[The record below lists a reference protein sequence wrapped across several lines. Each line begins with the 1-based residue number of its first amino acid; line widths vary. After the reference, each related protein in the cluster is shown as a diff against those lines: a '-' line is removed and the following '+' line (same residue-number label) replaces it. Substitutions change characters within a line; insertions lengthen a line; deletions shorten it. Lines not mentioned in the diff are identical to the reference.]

1 MPKPETLENAR
12 ESNERPL
19 KLKGLRH
26 ARTMV
31 PRSLGALGILAAI
44 VALLAP
50 RLLYRVHRAPASSV
64 TQHVRLLRDEEDKR
78 EAVERFVR
86 TLRVAAVADVDAPN
100 HVSDRASFE
109 ELHRVLRSMYA
120 PVFDRMEVEVVDEF
134 SLLMTW
140 PGNDGRLDPL
150 LLVSHLDVVPAVQG
164 GAYDAFAAT
173 IEDGRVFARGAL
185 DTKFTACAILE
196 ALQTLAVDH
205 AELNRTVIVA
215 LGHDE
220 EVGGFG
226 AHSMAELLKAR
237 GVRPE
242 LVLDEGGMVAMERH
256 QGWLADIEPFALVGL
271 AEKTA
276 MNFEVTV
283 LGQGGHGS
291 LPPRPGLS
299 AASRLA
305 ALVGRLERETLP
317 TRLEDA
323 MVDFCRAVS
332 EWVKLRPLAWVLGR
346 AVSAVWRPVVGQ
358 LLGRP
363 LFGAKLNA
371 LVRTTTGVV
380 ELRAGDGAQNVLPRQ
395 ATVGV
400 NVRTLPGD
408 SREDVRSYLQHLA
421 GPDGRVRDV
430 SAVVYPELTTTSADS
445 DAFRVVAR
453 AIRETLSHRAVFGRE
468 EEAKD
473 GRVVKP
479 MSVVPFL
486 LTGMT
491 DSRWYHEIAPGRV
504 VRFSPF
510 ALSFDEL
517 KLIHGVDER
526 VALTEY
532 YDAVRFYYH
541 LIVV

>member
-1 MPKPETLENAR
+1 
-12 ESNERPL
+12 
-19 KLKGLRH
+19 
-26 ARTMV
+26 MV
-31 PRSLGALGILAAI
+31 PKSLGALGLLAAV

-50 RLLYRVHRAPASSV
+50 LYRVHRAPVASV

-78 EAVERFVR
+78 DAVERFVR
-86 TLRVAAVADVDAPN
+86 TLRVAAIADVGAPN

-109 ELHRVLRSMYA
+109 ELHRTLRTMYA

-140 PGNDGRLDPL
+140 PGNDGRLDPF

-164 GAYDAFAAT
+164 GTYDPFAAT
-173 IEDGRVFARGAL
+173 IEDGHVFARGAL

-196 ALQTLAVDH
+196 TLRTLAEDNV
-205 AELNRTVIVA
+205 ELKRTVIVA

-226 AHSMAELLKAR
+226 ARSMAELLKQR

-256 QGWLADIEPFALVGL
+256 QGWLADIEPFALVGV

-332 EWVKLRPLAWVLGR
+332 AWVKLRPLAWVLER
-346 AVSAVWRPVVGQ
+346 ADSAVWRPVVGQ

-363 LFGAKLNA
+363 FFGAKLNA
-371 LVRTTTGVV
+371 LVRTTTGIV

-408 SREDVRSYLQHLA
+408 SRQDVRKYLQQLA
-421 GPDGRVRDV
+421 GPDGTVRDV

-445 DAFRVVAR
+445 DAFRVVER
-453 AIRETLSHRAVFGRE
+453 AIRETLSHRAVFGR

-541 LIVV
+541 LIVVV